1 MAVFSEGTRPTAMA
15 NIPLELGSSAM
26 LGKPLMIAKSKVVA
40 APSDLT
46 GTNRIEYDTQDEAA
60 FEKDKN

>member
-1 MAVFSEGTRPTAMA
+1 MA
-15 NIPLELGSSAM
+15 NIPLEFGSSAM